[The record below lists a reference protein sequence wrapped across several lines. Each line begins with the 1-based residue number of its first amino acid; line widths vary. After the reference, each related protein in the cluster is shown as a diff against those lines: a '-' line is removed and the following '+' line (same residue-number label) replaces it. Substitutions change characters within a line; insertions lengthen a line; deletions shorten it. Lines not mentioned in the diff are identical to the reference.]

1 MICEPLCVPRYRDIL
16 ILGLLKSSD
25 DGSVDEIGMAVEYVT
40 QLERDRLARMV
51 DDSVSYWITLEVRY
65 TAIR

>member
-1 MICEPLCVPRYRDIL
+1 VI
-16 ILGLLKSSD
+16 D

-65 TAIR
+65 IAIRLTIGTGIGVGGVRSYR